1 MTLIAII
8 QHFPGYNGSS
18 FILKIAH
25 FVHFQEYGSVS
36 VSEVIQVLGCGSRV
50 DTSAVMEMAAID
62 GNIPRQGTMT
72 TSNSRVLP
80 RLLAE
85 PVVV

>member
-1 MTLIAII
+1 M
-8 QHFPGYNGSS
+8 
-18 FILKIAH
+18 
-25 FVHFQEYGSVS
+25 
-36 VSEVIQVLGCGSRV
+36 SEVIQVLGCGSKV
-50 DTSAVMEMAAID
+50 DTSAMMEMAAVD

>member
-1 MTLIAII
+1 M
-8 QHFPGYNGSS
+8 
-18 FILKIAH
+18 
-25 FVHFQEYGSVS
+25 
-36 VSEVIQVLGCGSRV
+36 SEVIQVLGCGTRV
-50 DTSAVMEMAAID
+50 DTSAMMEMAATD
-62 GNIPRQGTMT
+62 GNIPRPGTMT